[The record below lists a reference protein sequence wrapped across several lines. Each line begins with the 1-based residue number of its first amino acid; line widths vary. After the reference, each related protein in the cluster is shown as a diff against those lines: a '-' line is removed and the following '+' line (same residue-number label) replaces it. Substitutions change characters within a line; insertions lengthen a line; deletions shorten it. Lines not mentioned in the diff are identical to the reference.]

1 MNEKIAALKSELA
14 LLKDQFSKKIAEGET
29 RLKNMIEQEELQTF
43 IEGTLEIKAPEKES
57 VDSLADAECVI
68 LLHGLARSANSMKA
82 IEKRLLVEGYFVINI
97 NYPSREYSIEELAEK
112 IISKALLKCESRKI
126 NFVTHSMGGILVRQ
140 YLSLHKISNLNKVVM
155 LGPPNNGSEVV
166 DKLCNA
172 PGFSFINGNAGMQ
185 LGTGELSIPSQLGEA
200 NFDLGVIAG
209 TRSVNLILST
219 LIPDKDD
226 GKVSVASTKIDGMND
241 HIEMETTHP
250 FMMKNEEVIEQVIHY
265 LKTGSFCRG

>member
-1 MNEKIAALKSELA
+1 MNDKITALKVELA
-14 LLKDQFSKKIAEGET
+14 LLKEQFSKKIAEAET
-29 RLKNMIEQEELQTF
+29 RLKKMIEQENSHYSSENNKSQ
-43 IEGTLEIKAPEKES
+43 S
-57 VDSLADAECVI
+57 YSDDLANYLPNAECVI
-68 LLHGLARSANSMKA
+68 LLHGLARSSSSMNV
-82 IEKRLLVEGYFVINI
+82 IERRLQAQGYFVINI
-97 NYPSREYSIEELAEK
+97 NYPSRDHSIEELAEK
-112 IISKALLKCESRKI
+112 FISQALLKCKDRSV

-140 YLSLHKISNLNKVVM
+140 YLSKHKILNLNKVVM

-172 PGFSFINGNAGMQ
+172 PGFSFINGDAGMQ
-185 LGTGELSIPSQLGEA
+185 LGTGELSIPSKLGDA

-226 GKVSVASTKIDGMND
+226 GKVSVASTKLIGMND

-250 FMMKNEEVIEQVIHY
+250 FMMRNEKVIEQVICY
-265 LKTGSFCRG
+265 LREGKFKH